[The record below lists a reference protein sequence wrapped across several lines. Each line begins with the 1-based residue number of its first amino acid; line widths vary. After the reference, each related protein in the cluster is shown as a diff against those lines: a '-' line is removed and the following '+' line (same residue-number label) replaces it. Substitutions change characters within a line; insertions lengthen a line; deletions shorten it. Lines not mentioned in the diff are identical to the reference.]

1 MSDKTFT
8 LMARVSSEN
17 LSAIKPALEECI
29 PNGSITLT
37 DEGFLVKATMK
48 GETARDLNRTLL
60 SALRRV
66 ERKTRLR
73 AEWTADGITE
83 RYFDYALK

>member
-1 MSDKTFT
+1 MNSKTFT
-8 LMARVSSEN
+8 LIAQISSEN
-17 LSAIKPALEECI
+17 LSAIKPALEECV

-37 DEGFLVKATMK
+37 DEGFLVKATMQ
-48 GETARDLNRTLL
+48 GETSRDLNRTLL

-73 AEWTADGITE
+73 AEWTAEGLTE
-83 RYFDYALK
+83 RYFDYSLK